1 MNNQPNYPRKIKHSS
16 KIKRGGEE
24 MRDKKSI
31 QSFRN
36 ATDGMIDKID
46 DQAIK
51 NFETNLELNN
61 LRMELQHNLQRLDQ
75 HTYCPSQVHIN
86 CDSSKGIFEMKQSQ
100 ISEPS
105 KEHIHGEDCHCSKCC
120 PNPNPN
126 FFQRN
131 KVTILM
137 SILWCSLLVLA
148 VGWSPSGETFDAIQ
162 TSYVDLL
169 VNFFKMA
176 ILGVASIVTYQLIK
190 KNSK

>member
-1 MNNQPNYPRKIKHSS
+1 MNSQSNYPRRIKQPNKIK
-16 KIKRGGEE
+16 KGGGKME
-24 MRDKKSI
+24 DKKSI
-31 QSFRN
+31 QSFRH

-46 DQAIK
+46 NQAIK

-75 HTYCPSQVHIN
+75 HTYCPSQVPIN
-86 CDSSKGIFEMKQSQ
+86 CNSSKDVSEVNQSQ
-100 ISEPS
+100 VN
-105 KEHIHGEDCHCSKCC
+105 EHVHGEDCHCSKCC

-131 KVTILM
+131 KVAILM

-176 ILGVASIVTYQLIK
+176 ILGVAAVVTYQLIK
-190 KNSK
+190 KNNK